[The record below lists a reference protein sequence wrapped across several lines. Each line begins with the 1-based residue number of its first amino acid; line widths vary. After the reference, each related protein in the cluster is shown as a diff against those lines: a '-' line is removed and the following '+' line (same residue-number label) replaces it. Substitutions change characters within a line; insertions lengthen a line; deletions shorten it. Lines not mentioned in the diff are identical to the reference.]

1 MINEGWQKGYYLVGS
16 EVIQVYVAGPDNDP
30 EFEYLPVT
38 WAEGEWKPRESCYVE
53 FLTDHKG
60 RVTHVNPALD
70 KSFIDARPKPEQP
83 EGEYTG
89 GSSSYYTVEV
99 KNPTTPGNPPYIAEC
114 NDIIEALQMDFAEGN
129 AFKAIWRS
137 CAARL
142 GKKKLG
148 YKDAKYDWEKIK
160 FFAERKLKQYG
171 NQTDN

>member
-1 MINEGWQKGYYLVGS
+1 MINEGWQNGYYLVGS
-16 EVIQVYVAGPDNDP
+16 EQIQVPPGTGSDRR
-30 EFEYLPVT
+30 FKYLPVT
-38 WAEGEWKPRESCYVE
+38 WPDNGWRLTESQPVE
-53 FLTDHKG
+53 FMQDHQG
-60 RVTHVNPALD
+60 RVIHIKPAID
-70 KSFIDARPKPEQP
+70 KSFIDKWPKPEQY

-99 KNPTTPGNPPYIAEC
+99 KNPTTPGNPPYTAEC

-148 YKDAKYDWEKIK
+148 YKDSKYDWEKIK